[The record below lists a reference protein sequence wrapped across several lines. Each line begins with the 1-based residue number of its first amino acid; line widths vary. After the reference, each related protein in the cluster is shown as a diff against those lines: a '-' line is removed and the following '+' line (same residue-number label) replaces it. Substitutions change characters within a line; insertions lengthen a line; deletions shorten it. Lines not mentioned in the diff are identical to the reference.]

1 MKRSSLLILV
11 LSTAALVFV
20 LASAQPATAQQLT
33 IESIFAANSLTG
45 RAPDTI
51 KWSPDSR
58 KVAYIMHPESSESAG
73 GQGGGQADRN
83 DLYYIDSATG
93 KASILVSAD
102 KIASMSPRTSANKD
116 DRERDN
122 RARYRVAGYHWA
134 PDSQHILF
142 DANGQL
148 WYYSLATGT
157 AVAMSSAEDSAGDP
171 KFSPDG
177 KLLSYVRKHNL
188 VVRPVSGGDEKSL
201 TSDKGEDL
209 LNGEVDWVYAEE
221 LAVRSN
227 YFWSPGGGKIIF
239 LQMDESKVPTY
250 PITDFIPQHPTVSQE
265 KYPKVGDPNPQVRL
279 GVVGANGGGIKW
291 IKLTDDPDIYIPRFG
306 WIRDGLAWATVL
318 NRAQDQLDLY
328 FIDTE
333 NGKSRRVLHEKDETW
348 IEVNDQFE
356 PLKSGDKFLW
366 WSWRDGH
373 THLYL
378 YSFDKANPLAADAKL
393 VNQVTKGDFEV
404 FDLDGVDENA
414 GFVYVTSN
422 AGDARQRR
430 LGRAKLDGSA
440 FVDLGKR
447 DGTINVHMSPDTQE
461 YVASFSAIMTP
472 PELEFCRTAQTCQTF
487 WKSKSLDAYHLT
499 PPQFVDFKADD
510 GTVLHGIIYLPP
522 DSAGKKIPLLNNPY
536 GGPGGQSVRNAWGG
550 TAMLFNQILM
560 HDGIAV
566 LEVDNRGMG
575 ARGKKFAAAL
585 RHNFGEVELKDQLA
599 SIDQALAKFPQ
610 LDGSRLGWWG
620 WSYGGYMTLNAMTHS
635 DRFKAGVSVAPVTDW
650 RDYDSIYTERYGGLL
665 PEQEAAYKK
674 GSPITYAGQL
684 HGHLLEVH
692 GTSDDNVHMQNT
704 MQMINAFINAGKQ
717 FDLQLYPR
725 KTHSIAGPATRVHLY
740 TRIREHF
747 RRELLESEPREAAK
761 GGQ

>member
-1 MKRSSLLILV
+1 MKRSSPLIFCLFAV
-11 LSTAALVFV
+11 ISFAFSAPA
-20 LASAQPATAQQLT
+20 ASAQELT
-33 IESIFAANSLTG
+33 VESIFASNSLSS
-45 RAPDTI
+45 RPPDTI
-51 KWSPDSR
+51 EWSPDSR
-58 KVAYIMHPESSESAG
+58 KVAYVVHEEPGPGARSGAEG
-73 GQGGGQADRN
+73 GRA
-83 DLYYIDSATG
+83 DLYYIDAASG
-93 KASILVSAD
+93 KAAVLVSAE
-102 KIASMSPRTSANKD
+102 KIAGMAPRTSSNKD

-134 PDSQHILF
+134 PDSEHILF

-157 AVAMSSAEDSAGDP
+157 AVAMSSSEDSAGDP

-177 KLLSYVRKHNL
+177 KLLAYVRKHNL

-201 TSDKGEDL
+201 TNDKGEDL

-221 LAVRSN
+221 LSVRSN
-227 YFWSPGGGKIIF
+227 YFWSPNGGKILF
-239 LQMDESKVPTY
+239 MQMDESKVPTY
-250 PITDFIPQHPTVSQE
+250 PITDFIPQHPTVSEE
-265 KYPKVGDPNPQVRL
+265 KYPKVGDPNPQVQL

-291 IKLTDDPDIYIPRFG
+291 LKLAEDTDTYTPRFG
-306 WIRDGLAWATVL
+306 WVRDGIAWAMVM

-328 FIDTE
+328 FINTE
-333 NGKSRRVLHEKDETW
+333 NGKSRRVLREHDDTW
-348 IEVNDQFE
+348 IEINNDFHI
-356 PLKSGDKFLW
+356 LKSGDKFLW
-366 WSWRDGH
+366 SSWRDGH

-378 YSFDKANPLAADAKL
+378 YAFDKANPLGQDAKL
-393 VNQVTKGDFEV
+393 LNQVTKGDFEV
-404 FDLDGVDENA
+404 FSVDGIDETA
-414 GFVYVTSN
+414 GVAYVTTN
-422 AGDARQRR
+422 AADDLQRR
-430 LGRAKLDGSA
+430 LGRAKLDGSG
-440 FVDLGKR
+440 FDDLSKR
-447 DGTINVHMSPDTQE
+447 DGTTESMMSPDTHE
-461 YVASFSAIMTP
+461 YVARFSAVTTP
-472 PELEFCRTAQTCQTF
+472 PELEFCRTGQVCQTF

-522 DSAGKKIPLLNNPY
+522 NSAGKKIPLLNNPY
-536 GGPGGQSVRNAWGG
+536 GGPGVQSVRNTWGG
-550 TAMLFNQILM
+550 TGMFFNEILLR
-560 HDGIAV
+560 DGIAV
-566 LEVDNRGMG
+566 LQVDNRGMAG
-575 ARGKKFAAAL
+575 RGKKFAAVL
-585 RHNFGEVELKDQLA
+585 RHHFGEVELKDQLA
-599 SIDQALAKFPQ
+599 AIDQALQRFPQ

-665 PEQEAAYKK
+665 PENDANYKK
-674 GSPITYAGQL
+674 GSPITYAAQL

-725 KTHSIAGPATRVHLY
+725 KTHGISGPAARVHLY
-740 TRIREHF
+740 TRILEHF
-747 RRELLESEPREAAK
+747 QRELLEPEPRQAAK